1 MERRRLG
8 KTGMMISPLGFGGS
22 EIGHEDA
29 SLATVEKLLGS
40 ALDAGLNLIDT
51 AACYSDSENLIGQ
64 AVGHRRNDYFLLTKC
79 GHDGAEF
86 GLADWTPALIS
97 KSIERSLKRL
107 RTDYLDVVQLHTC
120 EEDTLRD
127 GAVIA
132 ELQHARDRGLTRF
145 IGYSGDSDAALW
157 AVQSG
162 VFDTLQI
169 SVNIADQEAI
179 TRILPAAIERDIGVI
194 AKRPIAN
201 AAWIRSWFSR
211 ENYVRPYARRL
222 RKLRYPFLKHTAEAV
237 ATALRFTLTTPGVHT
252 AIVGTKRPSRW
263 EHNAKLVAQGPLP
276 ADVYAVIRARWNEI
290 APPKWVGQR

>member
-8 KTGMMISPLGFGGS
+8 KTGLIVSLLGFGGS
-22 EIGHEDA
+22 EIGYEDA
-29 SLATVEKLLGS
+29 SVATVERLLGS

-51 AACYSDSENLIGQ
+51 AACYADSESLIGR
-64 AVGHRRNDYFLLTKC
+64 AVAHRRKDYFLLTKC
-79 GHDGAEF
+79 GHDGDEF
-86 GLADWTPALIS
+86 GLEDWHPGLIS
-97 KSIERSLKRL
+97 KSIERSLTRL
-107 RTDYLDVVQLHTC
+107 RTDHLDVVQLHSC
-120 EEDTLRD
+120 DEETLRD

-132 ELQHARDRGLTRF
+132 ALQRARDLGLTRF

-179 TRILPAAIERDIGVI
+179 TRILPVAVERDMGVI

-201 AAWIRSWFSR
+201 AAWMGSWFSR
-211 ENYVRPYARRL
+211 DDYSRPYARRL
-222 RKLRYPFLKHTAEAV
+222 RQLRYPFLKRKADAV

-263 EHNAKLVAQGPLP
+263 EQNVALTAQGPLP
-276 ADVYAVIRARWNEI
+276 ENDYKAIRARWNDV
-290 APPKWVGQR
+290 ALSKWVGQR